1 MAIETSAGYRARFTL
16 NLVVSPRFTRILLTL
31 VIVLAAATAILF
43 ITRPK
48 QNPASTF
55 TPVEWTTLS
64 GFKYDTYEVLNDVD
78 GGRPF
83 TRSDDVIPRNVKA
96 LDGRAVSVTGFIMP
110 LRLKK
115 GLVTEFLLFKD
126 QASCCFGPAAKM
138 NHYIRVKMNTPGF
151 PPPATLIPY
160 RVHGTLHVG
169 EIMIQGYL
177 TGIYELSAEKAVVT
191 K

>member
-1 MAIETSAGYRARFTL
+1 MKTESHNSIWRSARFWL
-16 NLVVSPRFTRILLTL
+16 AAILFALS
-31 VIVLAAATAILF
+31 IAAATFF
-43 ITRPK
+43 IIRLS
-48 QNPASTF
+48 QNPDSKF
-55 TPVEWTTLS
+55 TPIEWTTLS
-64 GFKYDTYEVLNDVD
+64 GFKYDTHEVLNDVD

-83 TRSDDVIPRNVKA
+83 TRSDDVIPPNVKA
-96 LDGRAVSVTGFIMP
+96 LHGRAVTVTGFIMP

-126 QASCCFGPAAKM
+126 QAACCFGPAAKM

-177 TGIYELSAEKAVVT
+177 TGIYELSAEKAEQT
-191 K
+191 N

>member
-1 MAIETSAGYRARFTL
+1 MWLLA
-16 NLVVSPRFTRILLTL
+16 VVLLL
-31 VIVLAAATAILF
+31 SGLAAIFF
-43 ITRPK
+43 IRHSPTQISK
-48 QNPASTF
+48 LV
-55 TPVEWTTLS
+55 PVPWTTLS

-83 TRSDDVIPRNVKA
+83 TRSDDVIPPNVKA
-96 LDGRAVSVTGFIMP
+96 LDRRSVTVTGFIMP

-126 QASCCFGPAAKM
+126 QAACCFGPAAKM

-151 PPPATLIPY
+151 SPPAGLIPY
-160 RVHGTLHVG
+160 RVDGTLRVG
-169 EIMIQGYL
+169 EIIIQGYL
-177 TGIYELSAEKAVVT
+177 TGIYELSAEKAIPT

>member
-1 MAIETSAGYRARFTL
+1 MRMVNSARSISIWVLGAVILVSAVGAAFFFIRPNTNLGSKFT
-16 NLVVSPRFTRILLTL
+16 T
-31 VIVLAAATAILF
+31 
-43 ITRPK
+43 
-48 QNPASTF
+48 
-55 TPVEWTTLS
+55 VEWTTLS

-83 TRSDDVIPRNVKA
+83 TRSDDVIPPNVKA
-96 LDGRAVSVTGFIMP
+96 LDGRAVTITGFIMP

-138 NHYIRVKMNTPGF
+138 NHYIRVKMNADAAF
-151 PPPATLIPY
+151 PPPGTLIPY
-160 RVHGTLHVG
+160 RVYGTLHVG
-169 EIMIQGYL
+169 EIMIAGYL
-177 TGIYELSAEKAVVT
+177 TGIYELSAEKAEQT

>member
-1 MAIETSAGYRARFTL
+1 MAKSARAIGIWLLSAF
-16 NLVVSPRFTRILLTL
+16 LVLS
-31 VIVLAAATAILF
+31 AIGAIFF
-43 ITRPK
+43 IIPPN
-48 QNPASTF
+48 QNPDSKF
-55 TPVEWTTLS
+55 TPIEWTTLS
-64 GFKYDTYEVLNDVD
+64 GFKYDTHEVLNDAD

-83 TRSDDVIPRNVKA
+83 TRSDDVIPPKVKA
-96 LDGRAVSVTGFIMP
+96 LHGRTVAISGFIMP

-126 QASCCFGPAAKM
+126 QAACCFGPTAKM

-151 PPPATLIPY
+151 PPTPTLIPY
-160 RVHGTLHVG
+160 RVDGTLHVG

-177 TGIYELSAEKAVVT
+177 TGIYELSAEKAVPT

>member
-1 MAIETSAGYRARFTL
+1 MTAFDDGTLYLMSKAAMARR
-16 NLVVSPRFTRILLTL
+16 TRIWLIAL
-31 VIVLAAATAILF
+31 VLVLSGTAAIFLIV
-43 ITRPK
+43 RPK
-48 QNPASTF
+48 TTPASKF
-55 TPVEWTTLS
+55 TPIEWTTLA

-83 TRSDDVIPRNVKA
+83 TRSDDVIPANVKA
-96 LDGRAVSVTGFIMP
+96 LDGRPVTVTGFIMP

-138 NHYIRVKMNTPGF
+138 NHYMRVKMNTPGF
-151 PPPATLIPY
+151 PPSATLIPY
-160 RVHGTLHVG
+160 RVEGTLRVG

-177 TGIYELSAEKAVVT
+177 TGIYELSAEKVVVT